1 MDIKVLEEKKNPLL
15 QRREVRFSV
24 SHNLGTPSREDIKA
38 KIAAYLNSKPELVII
53 ERMNPEFGKRE
64 TRGYAKIYETAE
76 RLKSVETEHIVQ
88 RNERKK
94 EAKKEGEA
102 PKAEVKAEAPKEAPK
117 AATPK
122 AEAKPAEAKK

>member
-15 QRREVRFSV
+15 QRREVKFSV
-24 SHNLGTPSREDIKA
+24 SHNLGTPSRDDIKA

-53 ERMNPEFGKRE
+53 DNMKSEFGKRE
-64 TRGYAKIYETAE
+64 TKGYAKIYETAE

-88 RNERKK
+88 RNEKKK

-102 PKAEVKAEAPKEAPK
+102 PKEAPKAEAPKAEA
-117 AATPK
+117 K